1 MGSPNFRRYLI
12 SWFYATREN

>member
-12 SWFYATREN
+12 SGFYATREN